1 MSFIINIFKPL
12 GILLIFQITMSNAQ
26 QKFSNKR
33 IQKLKSE
40 TIDLVESKHKMTQ
53 IMIDKVFSFAEL
65 GHQEY
70 ETSKYLTSILNW
82 LDLKSNMEFQVSQ
95 QLGWLDGIMEKVQK
109 LLLVAM

>member
-1 MSFIINIFKPL
+1 MRFTINIFKPL
-12 GILLIFQITMSNAQ
+12 GLLLIFQFTISNAQ
-26 QKFSNKR
+26 QKFSIKQ

-70 ETSKYLTSILNW
+70 ETSKYLTA
-82 LDLKSNMEFQVSQ
+82 F
-95 QLGWLDGIMEKVQK
+95 
-109 LLLVAM
+109 